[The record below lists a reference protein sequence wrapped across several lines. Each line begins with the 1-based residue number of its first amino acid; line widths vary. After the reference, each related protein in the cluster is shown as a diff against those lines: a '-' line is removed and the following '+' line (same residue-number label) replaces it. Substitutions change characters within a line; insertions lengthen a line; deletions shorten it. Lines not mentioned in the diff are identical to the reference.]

1 VPSDTVV
8 IPLVPTGI
16 GELSSENKIF
26 LYPNP
31 AQNSIRILFSD
42 PYQGAVML
50 KILSAGGTVVK
61 QMKTI
66 KDREALLEELDLA
79 GFESGLYVLELLT
92 DQYTVRN
99 TFIILK

>member
-1 VPSDTVV
+1 
-8 IPLVPTGI
+8 
-16 GELSSENKIF
+16 
-26 LYPNP
+26 
-31 AQNSIRILFSD
+31 
-42 PYQGAVML
+42 
-50 KILSAGGTVVK
+50 
-61 QMKTI
+61 MKTI